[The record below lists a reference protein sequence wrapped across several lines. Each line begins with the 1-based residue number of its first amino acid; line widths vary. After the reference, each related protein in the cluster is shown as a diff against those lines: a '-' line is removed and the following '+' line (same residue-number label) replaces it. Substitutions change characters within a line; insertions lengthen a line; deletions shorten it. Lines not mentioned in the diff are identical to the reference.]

1 MACLKVNC
9 QNEFFSSKLN
19 FFSSKEFDELQ
30 EKKTEVS
37 EQFRTIIGQQQNAGM
52 SIMNN
57 NMNYQSGRQPR

>member
-1 MACLKVNC
+1 LK
-9 QNEFFSSKLN
+9 FF
-19 FFSSKEFDELQ
+19 FSKEFDELQ